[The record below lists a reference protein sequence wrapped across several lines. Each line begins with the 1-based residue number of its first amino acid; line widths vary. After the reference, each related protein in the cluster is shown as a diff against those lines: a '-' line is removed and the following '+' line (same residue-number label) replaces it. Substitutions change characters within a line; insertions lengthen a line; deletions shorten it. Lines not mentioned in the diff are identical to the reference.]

1 MAESISRTR
10 QVKSLLVIA
19 LISLLVG
26 IGIGVTSSVFLRSE
40 GAVSKEQ
47 QESPINKE
55 RVEKDP
61 ATTQPPVPAT
71 SIQPGSLDEFSDP
84 SKFESLLERSLALNE
99 FLAPAD
105 TDRLLTYLE
114 HSKEIKGRNR
124 REFMENAIVMRL
136 ALIDPEVALSAI
148 DGYPRFRKQRL
159 VSLIFREWSL
169 ANLNETIEH
178 AEILD
183 EEIKESAVAG
193 ILYTNEHLTDRRLRE
208 LARRIGHEDAAID
221 FIAQSK
227 IDAFRDDPES
237 AWNAFLAEYKPDLNN
252 LTNGQGAILGQ
263 LATSWLEKDG
273 IDVLSQIENS
283 LDDRTVYRS
292 LVPILASL
300 LSESSPQLALAVAI
314 RSSDHASRYWA
325 TNVTENWAKR
335 DPRATLN
342 AVLEIESPSLR
353 DKLLDHALIGWASS
367 DPNGLLRE
375 IASLPQEIRARS
387 LEKALISL
395 AQTEPQAVIGYLDEI
410 STRKSMNAVAEAI
423 AVNWARQDLEAS
435 LTWIRSD
442 SHTTKIRPDLF
453 KSVFRELANEDPSQA
468 FISALA
474 QPLDESNVGLEAEV
488 VSWVSYRD
496 PDLAVSMLEDIER
509 NDETKAEAY
518 NNVIRTLT
526 MIDESKI
533 AIEVA
538 LELAE
543 TGRFM
548 VGYQSIF
555 SMIAT
560 RDPELL
566 FNTFIELPA
575 GELKNHIADE
585 LKTSFN
591 VEEYLSEAQIEQLKE
606 SVPESRSLP
615 NMSDRLREAFEKV
628 NEIIK
633 EEAE

>member
-47 QESPINKE
+47 QEGPTNRE

-71 SIQPGSLDEFSDP
+71 SIQPSSLDEFSDP
-84 SKFESLLERSLALNE
+84 SRFDSLLERSLALNE
-99 FLAPAD
+99 FLAPAY

-114 HSKEIKGRNR
+114 HSKEIEGRNR

-136 ALIDPEVALSAI
+136 ALVDPEVALSAI

-283 LDDRTVYRS
+283 LDDRKVYRS

-395 AQTEPQAVIGYLDEI
+395 AQAEPQAVIGYLDEI

-435 LTWIRSD
+435 LTWTRSD

-468 FISALA
+468 FNSALA

>member
-47 QESPINKE
+47 QEGPIYKE

-159 VSLIFREWSL
+159 VSLVFREWSL

-193 ILYTNEHLTDRRLRE
+193 ILYTNEHLSDRRLRE

-283 LDDRTVYRS
+283 LDDRKVYRS

-353 DKLLDHALIGWASS
+353 EKLLDHALIGWASS
-367 DPNGLLRE
+367 DPHGLLRE

-442 SHTTKIRPDLF
+442 SHTAKIRSDLF

-468 FISALA
+468 FNSALA

-566 FNTFIELPA
+566 FNTFSELPA

-591 VEEYLSEAQIEQLKE
+591 VEEYLSEAQIEQLNE